1 MKHAQAFM
9 PASFAWLYTHA
20 MISFPTANNAVPVL
34 GLGIDAGGTQTRW
47 ALATVDGA
55 IVADGA
61 VEGLSALQMGSDAG
75 RTAVHATFTGLCQ
88 AVLAV
93 GQPRAVVAGLTGFG
107 GDDVVLAQTLA
118 ALLAL
123 DVANVSVGNDID
135 IAYRDS
141 FEPGQGYLVYA
152 GTGSIAAW
160 IDADGGFHRA
170 GGRGVLL
177 DDGGGGYWIAREAL
191 RHIWRRE
198 DEAPGS
204 WQGSSMAE
212 AVFAQLGGSDW
223 SLSRAFM
230 YGQDRGAIGQLALA
244 VAASADIDPLALD
257 ILQRAGQ
264 ELARLAL
271 ALTARYGPRPVVL
284 AGRAA
289 QLHPAI
295 AAAMRAALPVS
306 LMMEQKV
313 ARSHEAAAKLAA
325 RTASLRAGKD

>member
-1 MKHAQAFM
+1 M
-9 PASFAWLYTHA
+9 PASLVWLYTHG
-20 MISFPTANNAVPVL
+20 MTSFHAAYQGTSL
-34 GLGIDAGGTQTRW
+34 GLGIDAGGTEMRW

-55 IVADGA
+55 IVASGVVD
-61 VEGLSALQMGSDAG
+61 GLSALQMGSDAG
-75 RTAVHATFTGLCQ
+75 RAALHATFAGLSQ

-93 GQPRAVVAGLTGFG
+93 GQPAHVHAGLTGFG
-107 GDDVVLAQTLA
+107 GDGALLAQSLS

-123 DVANVSVGNDID
+123 HPSDVTLCNDIE
-135 IAYRDS
+135 IAYLDS
-141 FEPGQGYLVYA
+141 FAPGEGYLVYA

-160 IDADGGFHRA
+160 IDTAGVFHRA

-191 RHIWRRE
+191 RQIWRRE

-204 WQGSSMAE
+204 WMQSAMAH
-212 AVFAQLGGSDW
+212 AVFEQIGGSDW
-223 SLSRAFM
+223 DSSRQFM
-230 YGQDRGAIGQLALA
+230 YGQDRGAIGRLALA
-244 VAASADIDPLALD
+244 VAASAELDPLALD

-271 ALTARYGPRPVVL
+271 ALTARHGPRPVVL

-295 AAAMRAALPVS
+295 AAAMRAALPDS
-306 LMMEQKV
+306 LMMEQKM
-313 ARSHEAAAKLAA
+313 ARSHEAAARLAA
-325 RTASLRAGKD
+325 ACID

>member
-1 MKHAQAFM
+1 
-9 PASFAWLYTHA
+9 

-47 ALATVDGA
+47 ALATVDGV

-61 VEGLSALQMGSDAG
+61 VEGLSALQMSSDAG
-75 RTAVHATFTGLCQ
+75 RAAVHATFARLCQ

-93 GQPRAVVAGLTGFG
+93 GRPRAVVAGLTGFG
-107 GDDVVLAQTLA
+107 GDDAVLAQTLA
-118 ALLAL
+118 TLLAL
-123 DVANVSVGNDID
+123 DAAHVRVGNDID

-141 FEPGQGYLVYA
+141 FEPGEGYLVYA

-160 IDADGGFHRA
+160 IDAEGVFHRA

-204 WQGSSMAE
+204 WQSSPMAE
-212 AVFAQLGGSDW
+212 AVFADLGGSDW

-230 YGQDRGAIGQLALA
+230 YGQDRGAIGRLALA
-244 VAASADIDPLALD
+244 VAASADADPLALD

-295 AAAMRAALPVS
+295 ATAMRAALPVS
-306 LMMEQKV
+306 LQMAQKV

-325 RTASLRAGKD
+325 RTASLYAGKD

>member
-1 MKHAQAFM
+1 
-9 PASFAWLYTHA
+9 

-55 IVADGA
+55 IVADGT
-61 VEGLSALQMGSDAG
+61 VEGLSALQMSSDAG
-75 RTAVHATFTGLCQ
+75 RSAVHATFARLCQ

-107 GDDVVLAQTLA
+107 GDDVVLAQMLA
-118 ALLAL
+118 TLLAL
-123 DVANVSVGNDID
+123 DAAHVSVGNDID

-141 FEPGQGYLVYA
+141 FEPGEGYLVYA

-204 WQGSSMAE
+204 WQSSPMAE
-212 AVFAQLGGSDW
+212 AVFAHIGGSDW

-230 YGQDRGAIGQLALA
+230 YGQDRGAIGRLALA
-244 VAASADIDPLALD
+244 VAASAESDPFALD
-257 ILQRAGQ
+257 ILQCAGR
-264 ELARLAL
+264 ELARLVL

-295 AAAMRAALPVS
+295 AVAMRAALPVS

-325 RTASLRAGKD
+325 RAASQRTGKN

>member
-1 MKHAQAFM
+1 
-9 PASFAWLYTHA
+9 

-47 ALATVDGA
+47 ALATVDGV

-61 VEGLSALQMGSDAG
+61 VEGLSALQMSSDAG
-75 RTAVHATFTGLCQ
+75 RAAVHATFAGLCQ

-107 GDDVVLAQTLA
+107 GDDVVLAKMLS

-123 DVANVSVGNDID
+123 DAGNVSIGNDID

-160 IDADGGFHRA
+160 IDAEGVFHRA

-204 WQGSSMAE
+204 WQSSPMAE

-230 YGQDRGAIGQLALA
+230 YGQDRGAIGRLALA
-244 VAASADIDPLALD
+244 VAASADTDPLALD

-289 QLHPAI
+289 QLHPVI
-295 AAAMRAALPVS
+295 ATAMRAALPVS
-306 LMMEQKV
+306 LQMEQKV

-325 RTASLRAGKD
+325 RTASLYAGKD

>member
-1 MKHAQAFM
+1 MIFS
-9 PASFAWLYTHA
+9 PATYTD
-20 MISFPTANNAVPVL
+20 TAVL

-47 ALATVDGA
+47 ALANGDGA
-55 IVADGA
+55 IVADGV
-61 VEGLSALQMGSDAG
+61 VEGLSALQMSSDAG
-75 RTAVHATFTGLCQ
+75 RAAVHATFTRLCQ

-107 GDDVVLAQTLA
+107 GDDAALAPMLAQ
-118 ALLAL
+118 LLAL
-123 DVANVSVGNDID
+123 HAGDVRLGNDID

-141 FEPGQGYLVYA
+141 FEPGEGYLVYA

-204 WQGSSMAE
+204 WQGSPMAE

-230 YGQDRGAIGQLALA
+230 YGQERGAIGRLALA
-244 VAASADIDPLALD
+244 VAASADADPLALD

-271 ALTARYGPRPVVL
+271 ALTARHGARPVVL

-306 LMMEQKV
+306 LTLEQKV
-313 ARSHEAAAKLAA
+313 ARPHEAAARIAVK
-325 RTASLRAGKD
+325 TAVKTQASTEHFINPNTDLS

>member
-1 MKHAQAFM
+1 
-9 PASFAWLYTHA
+9 
-20 MISFPTANNAVPVL
+20 MISFPRANNAVPVL

-47 ALATVDGA
+47 ALATGDGT

-75 RTAVHATFTGLCQ
+75 RAAVHATFATLCKQ
-88 AVLAV
+88 VLAV

-107 GDDVVLAQTLA
+107 GDDVVLAQMLS

-123 DVANVSVGNDID
+123 HAGDVSIGNDID

-141 FEPGQGYLVYA
+141 FEPGEGYLVYA

-160 IDADGGFHRA
+160 IDADGVFHRA

-204 WQGSSMAE
+204 WHSSPMAE

-230 YGQDRGAIGQLALA
+230 YGQDRGAIGRLALA
-244 VAASADIDPLALD
+244 VAASADADPLALD

-325 RTASLRAGKD
+325 RTASQRTGKN

>member
-1 MKHAQAFM
+1 MS
-9 PASFAWLYTHA
+9 P
-20 MISFPTANNAVPVL
+20 L

-47 ALATVDGA
+47 ALARADGS

-61 VEGLSALQMGSDAG
+61 VDGLSALQMGSESG
-75 RTAVHATFTGLCQ
+75 RAALHATFAQLSR

-123 DVANVSVGNDID
+123 DAGEVTICNDIE

-141 FEPGQGYLVYA
+141 FAPGQGYLVYA

-160 IDADGGFHRA
+160 IDAHGVFHRA

-191 RHIWRRE
+191 RQIWRRE

-204 WQGSSMAE
+204 WQASPMAQ
-212 AVFAQLGGSDW
+212 AVFAHIGGSDW

-230 YGQDRGAIGQLALA
+230 YGQDRGSIGRLALA
-244 VAASADIDPLALD
+244 VAASAEADLLALD

-271 ALTARYGPRPVVL
+271 ALTARHGPRPVVL

-306 LMMEQKV
+306 LTMEQKV
-313 ARSHEAAAKLAA
+313 ARPHEAAAKVAA
-325 RTASLRAGKD
+325 RAAGKN

>member
-1 MKHAQAFM
+1 
-9 PASFAWLYTHA
+9 
-20 MISFPTANNAVPVL
+20 MISIPKAPHAAPVL

-47 ALATVDGA
+47 ALANADGA

-61 VEGLSALQMGSDAG
+61 VEGLSALQMSNEAG
-75 RTAVHATFTGLCQ
+75 RAAVHATFARLCQ
-88 AVLAV
+88 GVLAV
-93 GQPRAVVAGLTGFG
+93 GQPGAVVAGLTGFG
-107 GDDVVLAQTLA
+107 GDDVALAHMLA

-123 DVANVSVGNDID
+123 DAGDVSVGNDID

-141 FEPGQGYLVYA
+141 FEPGEGYLVYA

-160 IDADGGFHRA
+160 IDADGVFHRA

-204 WQGSSMAE
+204 WQASPMAG

-230 YGQDRGAIGQLALA
+230 YGQDRGAIGRLALA
-244 VAASADIDPLALD
+244 VAASADADPLALD
-257 ILQRAGQ
+257 ILRRAGQ

-295 AAAMRAALPVS
+295 AVAMRAALPVS
-306 LMMEQKV
+306 LMLEQKV

-325 RTASLRAGKD
+325 RAASQRTGKN

>member
-1 MKHAQAFM
+1 
-9 PASFAWLYTHA
+9 
-20 MISFPTANNAVPVL
+20 MISSPATHTDTDTAVL

-47 ALATVDGA
+47 ALANADGA

-75 RTAVHATFTGLCQ
+75 RAAVHATFATLCKQ
-88 AVLAV
+88 VLAV

-107 GDDVVLAQTLA
+107 GDDVVLAKMLS

-123 DVANVSVGNDID
+123 DAGDIRVGNDID

-141 FEPGQGYLVYA
+141 FEPGEGYLVYA

-160 IDADGGFHRA
+160 IDAEGVFHRA

-204 WQGSSMAE
+204 WQSSPMAE
-212 AVFAQLGGSDW
+212 AVFTQLGGSDW

-230 YGQDRGAIGQLALA
+230 YGQDRGAIGRLALA
-244 VAASADIDPLALD
+244 VAASGDTDPLALD

-306 LMMEQKV
+306 LRMEQKV
-313 ARSHEAAAKLAA
+313 ARSHETAAKLAA
-325 RTASLRAGKD
+325 RAASQDTGKD

>member
-1 MKHAQAFM
+1 
-9 PASFAWLYTHA
+9 

-47 ALATVDGA
+47 ALATVDGV

-61 VEGLSALQMGSDAG
+61 VEGLSALQMSSDAG
-75 RTAVHATFTGLCQ
+75 RAAVHATFARLCQ
-88 AVLAV
+88 AVLVV
-93 GQPRAVVAGLTGFG
+93 GRPRAVVAGLTGFG
-107 GDDVVLAQTLA
+107 GDDLVLAQTLA
-118 ALLAL
+118 TLLAL
-123 DVANVSVGNDID
+123 DAADVSVGNDID

-160 IDADGGFHRA
+160 IDTDGVFHRA

-204 WQGSSMAE
+204 WQSSPMAE
-212 AVFAQLGGSDW
+212 AVFAHIGGSDW

-230 YGQDRGAIGQLALA
+230 YGQDRGAIGRLALA
-244 VAASADIDPLALD
+244 VAASADTDPLALD

-295 AAAMRAALPVS
+295 ATAMRAALPVS
-306 LMMEQKV
+306 LQMEQKV
-313 ARSHEAAAKLAA
+313 SRSHEAAAKLAA
-325 RTASLRAGKD
+325 RTASLYAGKD

>member
-1 MKHAQAFM
+1 
-9 PASFAWLYTHA
+9 

-55 IVADGA
+55 IVADGT
-61 VEGLSALQMGSDAG
+61 VEGLSALQMSSDAG
-75 RTAVHATFTGLCQ
+75 RSAVHATFARLCQ

-93 GQPRAVVAGLTGFG
+93 GQPSAVVAGMTGFG
-107 GDDVVLAQTLA
+107 GDDVVLAQMLA
-118 ALLAL
+118 TLLAL
-123 DVANVSVGNDID
+123 DAAHVSVGNDID

-141 FEPGQGYLVYA
+141 FEPGEGYLVYA

-204 WQGSSMAE
+204 WQSSPMAQ

-230 YGQDRGAIGQLALA
+230 YGQDRGAIGRLALA
-244 VAASADIDPLALD
+244 VAASAESDPFALD
-257 ILQRAGQ
+257 ILQCAGR
-264 ELARLAL
+264 ELARLVL

-295 AAAMRAALPVS
+295 AVAMRAALPVS

-325 RTASLRAGKD
+325 RTASLYAGKD

>member
-1 MKHAQAFM
+1 MIFS
-9 PASFAWLYTHA
+9 PATH
-20 MISFPTANNAVPVL
+20 IDTALL

-47 ALATVDGA
+47 ALANGDGA
-55 IVADGA
+55 IVADGV
-61 VEGLSALQMGSDAG
+61 VEGLSALQMSSDAG
-75 RTAVHATFTGLCQ
+75 RAAVHATFTRLCQ

-107 GDDVVLAQTLA
+107 GDDAALAPMLA
-118 ALLAL
+118 ELLAL
-123 DVANVSVGNDID
+123 DAGDVRLGNDID

-141 FEPGQGYLVYA
+141 FEPGEGYLVYA

-204 WQGSSMAE
+204 WQGSPMAE

-230 YGQDRGAIGQLALA
+230 YGQERGAIGRLALA
-244 VAASADIDPLALD
+244 VAASADADPLALD

-271 ALTARYGPRPVVL
+271 ALTARHGTRPVVL

-306 LMMEQKV
+306 LTLEQKV
-313 ARSHEAAAKLAA
+313 ARPHEAAARIAVK
-325 RTASLRAGKD
+325 TAVKTQASTEHFINPNTDLS

>member
-1 MKHAQAFM
+1 
-9 PASFAWLYTHA
+9 
-20 MISFPTANNAVPVL
+20 MISFPTDHHAVPVL

-47 ALATVDGA
+47 ALATVDGV

-75 RTAVHATFTGLCQ
+75 RAAVHATFTRLSQ

-93 GQPRAVVAGLTGFG
+93 GRPRAVVAGLTGFG
-107 GDDVVLAQTLA
+107 GDDVVLAQALA

-123 DVANVSVGNDID
+123 DAADVSLCNDIE

-152 GTGSIAAW
+152 GTGSIGAW
-160 IDADGGFHRA
+160 IDTDGVFHRA

-198 DEAPGS
+198 DEVPGS
-204 WQGSSMAE
+204 WQGSPMAG
-212 AVFAQLGGSDW
+212 AVFAHLGGSDW

-230 YGQDRGAIGQLALA
+230 YGQDRGAIGRLALA
-244 VAASADIDPLALD
+244 VAASADADPLALD

-271 ALTARYGPRPVVL
+271 ALTARHGARPVVL

-325 RTASLRAGKD
+325 RTASLCAGKD

>member
-1 MKHAQAFM
+1 
-9 PASFAWLYTHA
+9 
-20 MISFPTANNAVPVL
+20 MISFPATNTDTAVL

-47 ALATVDGA
+47 ALATADGA

-61 VEGLSALQMGSDAG
+61 VEGLSALQMSSEAG
-75 RTAVHATFTGLCQ
+75 RAAVHATFATLCKQ
-88 AVLAV
+88 VLAV

-107 GDDVVLAQTLA
+107 GDDLALAQTLA
-118 ALLAL
+118 TLLAL
-123 DVANVSVGNDID
+123 DASDVSLGNDIE

-141 FEPGQGYLVYA
+141 FEPGEGYLVYA

-160 IDADGGFHRA
+160 IDTEGVFHRA

-204 WQGSSMAE
+204 WQASPMAG
-212 AVFAQLGGSDW
+212 AVFAHIGGSDW

-230 YGQDRGAIGQLALA
+230 YGQDRGAIGRLALA
-244 VAASADIDPLALD
+244 VAASADTDPLALD

-271 ALTARYGPRPVVL
+271 ALTARHGPRPVVL

-295 AAAMRAALPVS
+295 ALAMRAALPIS
-306 LMMEQKV
+306 LQMEQKV
-313 ARSHEAAAKLAA
+313 ARSHEAAAKVAA
-325 RTASLRAGKD
+325 RAASQRTGKN

>member
-1 MKHAQAFM
+1 
-9 PASFAWLYTHA
+9 

-47 ALATVDGA
+47 ALATADGV
-55 IVADGA
+55 IGADGA
-61 VEGLSALQMGSDAG
+61 VEGLSALQMSSDAG
-75 RTAVHATFTGLCQ
+75 RAAVHATFARLCQ

-93 GQPRAVVAGLTGFG
+93 GRPRAVVAGLTGFG
-107 GDDVVLAQTLA
+107 GDDLVLAQTLA
-118 ALLAL
+118 TLLAL
-123 DVANVSVGNDID
+123 DAAHVRVGNDID

-160 IDADGGFHRA
+160 IDADGVFHRA

-204 WQGSSMAE
+204 WQSSPMAE
-212 AVFAQLGGSDW
+212 AVFAHIGGSDW
-223 SLSRAFM
+223 SRSRAFM
-230 YGQDRGAIGQLALA
+230 YGQDRGAIGRLALA
-244 VAASADIDPLALD
+244 VAASADADPLALD

-306 LMMEQKV
+306 LQMEQKV
-313 ARSHEAAAKLAA
+313 SRSHEAAAKLAA
-325 RTASLRAGKD
+325 RTASLYAGKD

>member
-1 MKHAQAFM
+1 MSA
-9 PASFAWLYTHA
+9 
-20 MISFPTANNAVPVL
+20 L

-47 ALATVDGA
+47 ALARADGS

-61 VEGLSALQMGSDAG
+61 VDGLSALQMGSESG
-75 RTAVHATFTGLCQ
+75 RAALHATFAQLSR

-123 DVANVSVGNDID
+123 DAGEVTICNDIE

-141 FEPGQGYLVYA
+141 FAPGQGYLVYA

-160 IDADGGFHRA
+160 IDAHGVFHRA

-191 RHIWRRE
+191 RQIWRRE

-204 WQGSSMAE
+204 WQGSPMAR
-212 AVFAQLGGSDW
+212 AVFDHIGGSDW

-230 YGQDRGAIGQLALA
+230 YGQDRGSIGRLALA
-244 VAASADIDPLALD
+244 VAASAEADPLALD

-271 ALTARYGPRPVVL
+271 ALTARHGPRPVVL

-313 ARSHEAAAKLAA
+313 ARSHEAAAKVAA
-325 RTASLRAGKD
+325 RAASKN

>member
-1 MKHAQAFM
+1 
-9 PASFAWLYTHA
+9 

-47 ALATVDGA
+47 ALAGANGA

-61 VEGLSALQMGSDAG
+61 VDGLSALQMSSESG
-75 RTAVHATFTGLCQ
+75 RAVLHATFATLSQ
-88 AVLAV
+88 AVLAI

-107 GDDVVLAQTLA
+107 GDDVMLAQALA
-118 ALLAL
+118 DLLAL
-123 DVANVSVGNDID
+123 DAGDVTICNDIE

-141 FEPGQGYLVYA
+141 FAPGQGYLVYA

-160 IDADGGFHRA
+160 IDADGVFHRA

-204 WQGSSMAE
+204 WQASPMAE
-212 AVFAQLGGSDW
+212 AVFAHVGGSDW

-230 YGQDRGAIGQLALA
+230 YGEDRGSIGRLALA
-244 VAASADIDPLALD
+244 VAASADSDPLALD

-271 ALTARYGPRPVVL
+271 ALTARHGPRPVVL

-295 AAAMRAALPVS
+295 ASAMRAALPVS
-306 LMMEQKV
+306 LTMEQKV
-313 ARSHEAAAKLAA
+313 ARSHEAAAQVAA
-325 RTASLRAGKD
+325 RTASQGGGKD

>member
-1 MKHAQAFM
+1 
-9 PASFAWLYTHA
+9 
-20 MISFPTANNAVPVL
+20 MISFSIASQATSIL

-47 ALATVDGA
+47 ALANTDGV

-61 VEGLSALQMGSDAG
+61 VEGLSALQMSSDVG
-75 RTAVHATFTGLCQ
+75 RAAVHATFAKLSQ

-107 GDDVVLAQTLA
+107 GDDVALAHMLA
-118 ALLAL
+118 DLLAL
-123 DVANVSVGNDID
+123 DAGDVRLGNDID

-141 FEPGQGYLVYA
+141 FEPGEGYLVYA

-160 IDADGGFHRA
+160 IDADGVFHRA

-191 RHIWRRE
+191 RHVWRRE

-204 WQGSSMAE
+204 WQASPMAE

-230 YGQDRGAIGQLALA
+230 YGQDRGAIGRLALA
-244 VAASADIDPLALD
+244 VAASADADPLALD
-257 ILQRAGQ
+257 ILQRAGK

-271 ALTARYGPRPVVL
+271 ALVSRHGSRPVVL

-306 LMMEQKV
+306 LTMEQKI
-313 ARSHEAAAKLAA
+313 ARPHEAAARIAVKAA
-325 RTASLRAGKD
+325 VKTQANTEHFINPNTDLS

>member
-1 MKHAQAFM
+1 
-9 PASFAWLYTHA
+9 
-20 MISFPTANNAVPVL
+20 MISFPTANTATSVL

-47 ALATVDGA
+47 ALARVDGA

-61 VEGLSALQMGSDAG
+61 VDGLSALQMGSESGRAG
-75 RTAVHATFTGLCQ
+75 LHATFAKLCH

-107 GDDVVLAQTLA
+107 GDDVALAQTLA

-123 DVANVSVGNDID
+123 DAGDVTICNDIE

-160 IDADGGFHRA
+160 IDTDGVFHRA

-191 RHIWRRE
+191 RQIWRRE

-204 WQGSSMAE
+204 WQASPMAK
-212 AVFAQLGGSDW
+212 AVFAHIGGSDW

-230 YGQDRGAIGQLALA
+230 YGQERGSIGRLALA
-244 VAASADIDPLALD
+244 VAASAEADPLALE

-271 ALTARYGPRPVVL
+271 ALTARHGPRPVVL

-306 LMMEQKV
+306 LTMEQKI
-313 ARSHEAAAKLAA
+313 ARPHEAAARQAA
-325 RTASLRAGKD
+325 KVAAMALVKTEHFINQITDLS

>member
-1 MKHAQAFM
+1 
-9 PASFAWLYTHA
+9 
-20 MISFPTANNAVPVL
+20 MISFPATNTDTAVL

-47 ALATVDGA
+47 ALAGEDGA

-61 VEGLSALQMGSDAG
+61 VEGLSALQMSSDTG
-75 RTAVHATFTGLCQ
+75 RAAVHATFAILCKQ
-88 AVLAV
+88 VLAA

-107 GDDVVLAQTLA
+107 GDDLALAQTLA
-118 ALLAL
+118 TLLAL
-123 DVANVSVGNDID
+123 DAADVSIGNDIE

-141 FEPGQGYLVYA
+141 FEPGEGYLVYA

-160 IDADGGFHRA
+160 IDADGVFHRA

-204 WQGSSMAE
+204 WQASPMAE
-212 AVFAQLGGSDW
+212 AVFAHLGGSDW

-230 YGQDRGAIGQLALA
+230 YGQDRGAIGRLALA
-244 VAASADIDPLALD
+244 VAASADADPLALD

-271 ALTARYGPRPVVL
+271 ALTARHGPRPVVL

-295 AAAMRAALPVS
+295 ATAMRAALPVS
-306 LMMEQKV
+306 LQMAQKV
-313 ARSHEAAAKLAA
+313 ARPHEAAAKVAAKAAA
-325 RTASLRAGKD
+325 RALAKTEHFINPNTDLS

>member
-1 MKHAQAFM
+1 
-9 PASFAWLYTHA
+9 
-20 MISFPTANNAVPVL
+20 MISFPATNTDTAVL

-47 ALATVDGA
+47 ALATGDGT

-75 RTAVHATFTGLCQ
+75 RAAVHATFATLCKQ
-88 AVLAV
+88 VLAV

-118 ALLAL
+118 SLLAL
-123 DVANVSVGNDID
+123 DAADVSLGNDIE

-141 FEPGQGYLVYA
+141 FEPGEGYLVYA

-160 IDADGGFHRA
+160 IDADGVFHRA

-204 WQGSSMAE
+204 WHSSPMAE

-230 YGQDRGAIGQLALA
+230 YGQDRGAIGRLALA
-244 VAASADIDPLALD
+244 VAASADADPLALD

-295 AAAMRAALPVS
+295 AAAMCAALPVS

-325 RTASLRAGKD
+325 RTASQRTGKN

>member
-1 MKHAQAFM
+1 
-9 PASFAWLYTHA
+9 
-20 MISFPTANNAVPVL
+20 MISFPVNNIDTAVL

-47 ALATVDGA
+47 ALANGDGV

-61 VEGLSALQMGSDAG
+61 VEGLSALQMSSEAG
-75 RTAVHATFTGLCQ
+75 RAAVHAAFSRLCQ

-107 GDDVVLAQTLA
+107 GDDVALAPMLA
-118 ALLAL
+118 ELLAL
-123 DVANVSVGNDID
+123 DAGDVRLGNDID

-141 FEPGQGYLVYA
+141 FEPGEGYLVYA

-160 IDADGGFHRA
+160 IDADGVFHRA

-204 WQGSSMAE
+204 WQDSPMAE

-230 YGQDRGAIGQLALA
+230 YGQDRGAIGRLALA
-244 VAASADIDPLALD
+244 VAASAESDPLALD

-271 ALTARYGPRPVVL
+271 ALTTRYGPRPVVL

-295 AAAMRAALPVS
+295 AVAMRAALPVS
-306 LMMEQKV
+306 LMMEKKV
-313 ARSHEAAAKLAA
+313 ARSHEAAAKVAA
-325 RTASLRAGKD
+325 RAASQRTGKN

>member
-1 MKHAQAFM
+1 
-9 PASFAWLYTHA
+9 
-20 MISFPTANNAVPVL
+20 MISIPKAPHAAPVL

-61 VEGLSALQMGSDAG
+61 VAGLSALQMSSDAG
-75 RTAVHATFTGLCQ
+75 RAAVHATLTGLCR

-107 GDDVVLAQTLA
+107 GDDAVLAQTLA
-118 ALLAL
+118 TLLAL
-123 DVANVSVGNDID
+123 DAADVSVGNDID

-141 FEPGQGYLVYA
+141 FEPGEGYLVYA

-160 IDADGGFHRA
+160 IDADGVFHRA

-204 WQGSSMAE
+204 WQSSPMAE
-212 AVFAQLGGSDW
+212 AVFAHIGGSDW

-230 YGQDRGAIGQLALA
+230 YGQDRGAIGRLALA
-244 VAASADIDPLALD
+244 VAASADTDPLALD

-271 ALTARYGPRPVVL
+271 AMTARYGPRPVVL

-295 AAAMRAALPVS
+295 AVAMRAALPVS

-325 RTASLRAGKD
+325 SQRTGKN

>member
-1 MKHAQAFM
+1 
-9 PASFAWLYTHA
+9 

-55 IVADGA
+55 IVADGT
-61 VEGLSALQMGSDAG
+61 VEGLSALQMSSDAG
-75 RTAVHATFTGLCQ
+75 RSAVHATFARLCQ

-93 GQPRAVVAGLTGFG
+93 GKPRAVVAGLTGFG
-107 GDDVVLAQTLA
+107 GDDVVLAQMLA
-118 ALLAL
+118 TLLAL
-123 DVANVSVGNDID
+123 DAAHVSVGNDID

-141 FEPGQGYLVYA
+141 FEPGEGYLVYA

-204 WQGSSMAE
+204 WQSSPMAQ

-230 YGQDRGAIGQLALA
+230 YGQDRGAIGRLALA
-244 VAASADIDPLALD
+244 VAASAESDPFALG
-257 ILQRAGQ
+257 ILQCAGR
-264 ELARLAL
+264 ELARLVL

-295 AAAMRAALPVS
+295 AVAMRAALPVS

-325 RTASLRAGKD
+325 RTASLYAGKD

>member
-1 MKHAQAFM
+1 
-9 PASFAWLYTHA
+9 

-47 ALATVDGA
+47 ALATVDGV

-61 VEGLSALQMGSDAG
+61 VEGLSALQMSSDAG
-75 RTAVHATFTGLCQ
+75 RAALHATFARLCQ
-88 AVLAV
+88 AVLVV
-93 GQPRAVVAGLTGFG
+93 GRPRAVVAGLTGFG
-107 GDDVVLAQTLA
+107 GDDLVLAQTLA
-118 ALLAL
+118 TLLAL
-123 DVANVSVGNDID
+123 DAAHVRVGNDID

-141 FEPGQGYLVYA
+141 FEPGEGYLVYA

-160 IDADGGFHRA
+160 IDADGVFHRA

-204 WQGSSMAE
+204 WQGSPMAE

-230 YGQDRGAIGQLALA
+230 YGQDRGAIGRLALA
-244 VAASADIDPLALD
+244 VAASADADPLALD

-306 LMMEQKV
+306 LQMEQKV

-325 RTASLRAGKD
+325 KTSSLYAGKD

>member
-1 MKHAQAFM
+1 
-9 PASFAWLYTHA
+9 

-47 ALATVDGA
+47 ALATADGV
-55 IVADGA
+55 IVADDA
-61 VEGLSALQMGSDAG
+61 VEGLSALQMSSDAG
-75 RTAVHATFTGLCQ
+75 RAAVHATFARLCQ
-88 AVLAV
+88 VVLAV

-107 GDDVVLAQTLA
+107 GDDAVLAQTLA
-118 ALLAL
+118 TLLAL
-123 DVANVSVGNDID
+123 DAAHVRVGNDID

-160 IDADGGFHRA
+160 IDTDGVFHRA

-204 WQGSSMAE
+204 WQSSPMAE
-212 AVFAQLGGSDW
+212 AVFAHIGGSDW

-230 YGQDRGAIGQLALA
+230 YGEDRGTIGRLALA
-244 VAASADIDPLALD
+244 VAATAGSDPLALD

-271 ALTARYGPRPVVL
+271 ALTARHGPRPVVL

-295 AAAMRAALPVS
+295 ASAMRAALPAS
-306 LMMEQKV
+306 LTMEQKV
-313 ARSHEAAAKLAA
+313 ARAHEAAAKVAVKAA
-325 RTASLRAGKD
+325 LRRL

>member
-1 MKHAQAFM
+1 MIFS
-9 PASFAWLYTHA
+9 PATYTD
-20 MISFPTANNAVPVL
+20 TAVL

-47 ALATVDGA
+47 ALANGDGA
-55 IVADGA
+55 IVADGV
-61 VEGLSALQMGSDAG
+61 VEGLSALQMSSDAG
-75 RTAVHATFTGLCQ
+75 RAAVHATFTRLCQ

-93 GQPRAVVAGLTGFG
+93 GQPCAVVAGLTGFG
-107 GDDVVLAQTLA
+107 GDDVTLAPMLAQ
-118 ALLAL
+118 LLAL
-123 DVANVSVGNDID
+123 DAGDVRLGNDID

-141 FEPGQGYLVYA
+141 FEPGEGYLVYA

-204 WQGSSMAE
+204 WQGSPMAE

-230 YGQDRGAIGQLALA
+230 YGQDRGAIGRLALA
-244 VAASADIDPLALD
+244 VAASADADPLALD

-271 ALTARYGPRPVVL
+271 ALTARHGARPVVL

-306 LMMEQKV
+306 LTLEQKV
-313 ARSHEAAAKLAA
+313 ARPHEAAARIAVK
-325 RTASLRAGKD
+325 TAVKTQASTEHFINPNTDLP

>member
-1 MKHAQAFM
+1 
-9 PASFAWLYTHA
+9 

-47 ALATVDGA
+47 ALATVDGV
-55 IVADGA
+55 IVAEGV
-61 VEGLSALQMGSDAG
+61 VEGLSALQMSSDAG
-75 RTAVHATFTGLCQ
+75 RAAVHATFTRLCQ
-88 AVLAV
+88 AVQAV
-93 GQPRAVVAGLTGFG
+93 GRPRAVVAGLTGFG

-123 DVANVSVGNDID
+123 DTADVSIGNDIE

-141 FEPGQGYLVYA
+141 FEPGEGYLVYA

-160 IDADGGFHRA
+160 IDTDGGFHRA

-204 WQGSSMAE
+204 WQSSPMAE
-212 AVFAQLGGSDW
+212 AVFAHIGGSDW

-230 YGQDRGAIGQLALA
+230 YGQERGAIGRLALA
-244 VAASADIDPLALD
+244 VAASADADPLALD

-295 AAAMRAALPVS
+295 ATAMRAALPVS
-306 LMMEQKV
+306 LQMEQKV

-325 RTASLRAGKD
+325 RTASLYAGKN

>member
-1 MKHAQAFM
+1 
-9 PASFAWLYTHA
+9 

-47 ALATVDGA
+47 ALAGANGA

-61 VEGLSALQMGSDAG
+61 VDGLSALQMSSESG
-75 RTAVHATFTGLCQ
+75 RAVLHATFATLSR
-88 AVLAV
+88 AVLAI

-107 GDDVVLAQTLA
+107 GDDVMLAQALA
-118 ALLAL
+118 DLLAL
-123 DVANVSVGNDID
+123 DAGDVTICNDIE

-141 FEPGQGYLVYA
+141 FAPGQGYLVYA

-160 IDADGGFHRA
+160 IDTDGVFHRA

-191 RHIWRRE
+191 RQIWRRE

-204 WQGSSMAE
+204 WQASPMAE
-212 AVFAQLGGSDW
+212 AVFAHVGGSDW
-223 SLSRAFM
+223 SLSRTFM
-230 YGQDRGAIGQLALA
+230 YGQDRGTIGRLALA
-244 VAASADIDPLALD
+244 VAASADADPLALQ

-271 ALTARYGPRPVVL
+271 ALAARHGPRPVVL

-295 AAAMRAALPVS
+295 ASAMRAALPAS
-306 LMMEQKV
+306 LTMEQKV
-313 ARSHEAAAKLAA
+313 ARPHEAAARQAA
-325 RTASLRAGKD
+325 KAAATAASHGVGQD

>member
-55 IVADGA
+55 IVADGT
-61 VEGLSALQMGSDAG
+61 VEGLSALQMSSDAG
-75 RTAVHATFTGLCQ
+75 RSAVHATFARLCQ

-93 GQPRAVVAGLTGFG
+93 GKPRAVVAGLTGFG
-107 GDDVVLAQTLA
+107 GDDVVLAQMLA
-118 ALLAL
+118 TLLAL
-123 DVANVSVGNDID
+123 DAAHVSVGNDID

-141 FEPGQGYLVYA
+141 FEPGEGYLVYA

-204 WQGSSMAE
+204 WQSSPMAQ

-230 YGQDRGAIGQLALA
+230 YGQDRGAIGRLALA
-244 VAASADIDPLALD
+244 VAASAESDPFALD
-257 ILQRAGQ
+257 ILQCAGR
-264 ELARLAL
+264 ELARLVL

-295 AAAMRAALPVS
+295 AVAMRAALPVS

-325 RTASLRAGKD
+325 RTASLYAGKD